1 MASGG
6 ECVEPPLEAADQTHA
21 DGDQREQRMFFWES
35 LPDMPTA
42 RVYSVAG
49 FNEGKL
55 YVLGN

>member
-6 ECVEPPLEAADQTHA
+6 EGAESQLEAAGETHP
-21 DGDQREQRMFFWES
+21 DGDQREQRMFFWEA
-35 LPDMPTA
+35 LPGMPTA

-49 FNEGKL
+49 FKEGKL